1 MFGSRFGSSCEKMTW
16 GGRMN
21 FQKIPKIWF
30 FLSGIIFVLGFIAC
44 FIFTQGRFTLG
55 YLTGGA
61 LVLLNAWL
69 SARKLQNS
77 DFYNRGRS
85 LVSLLGSFY
94 FRLIFIGLC
103 LFALIRFTKV
113 DPIGLVTGLSVVPA
127 GLFVMLMLIY
137 ISNRRPKEV

>member
-1 MFGSRFGSSCEKMTW
+1 
-16 GGRMN
+16 MN

-30 FLSGIIFVLGFIAC
+30 LLSGIIFMLGFIAC
-44 FIFTQGRFTLG
+44 FIFTKGRFTLG
-55 YLTGGA
+55 YLAGGL
-61 LVLLNAWL
+61 LVLLNTWL
-69 SARKLQNS
+69 SARKVQNS

-85 LVSLLGSFY
+85 IVALLGSFY
-94 FRLIFIGLC
+94 FRLFFVGLC

-113 DPIGLVTGLSVVPA
+113 DPVGLVTGLSVVPA